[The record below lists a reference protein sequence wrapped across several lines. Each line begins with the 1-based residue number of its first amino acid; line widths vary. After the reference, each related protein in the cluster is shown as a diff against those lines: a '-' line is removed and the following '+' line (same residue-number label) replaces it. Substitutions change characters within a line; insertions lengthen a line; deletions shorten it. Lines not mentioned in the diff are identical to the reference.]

1 MPRTW
6 LAGLLLC
13 AGSLASAQT
22 DIHRCVQADGTVA
35 FQETPCPE
43 PEVADD
49 TAEKA
54 TEPAAIPVEDSF
66 DFESPYDSEDPAPVT
81 EAPPYDLP
89 ADLATDRA
97 TCEKAT
103 RDAIDAIDAKLQQSD
118 NAQEDRKYLDE
129 LLELTRQ
136 LRACKALQS

>member
-6 LAGLLLC
+6 LPGFLLV

-22 DIHRCVQADGTVA
+22 DIHRCVQQDGTVA

-43 PEVADD
+43 PEVAEEAVE
-49 TAEKA
+49 TA
-54 TEPAAIPVEDSF
+54 TEQAGLPVGNSV
-66 DFESPYDSEDPAPVT
+66 DFESPYDSENTEPVMET
-81 EAPPYDLP
+81 PPVDLP
-89 ADLATDRA
+89 AELARDRA

-103 RDAIDAIDAKLQQSD
+103 RDAIDAIDATLQHSD
-118 NAQEDRKYLDE
+118 NAEEDRKHLDE

-136 LRACKALQS
+136 LRACKTL